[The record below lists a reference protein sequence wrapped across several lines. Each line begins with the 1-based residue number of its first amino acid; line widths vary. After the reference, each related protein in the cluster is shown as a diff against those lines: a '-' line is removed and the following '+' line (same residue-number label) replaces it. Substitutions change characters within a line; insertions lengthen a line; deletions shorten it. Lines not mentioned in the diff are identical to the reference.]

1 MVLYRAYGKQPTLV
15 LAEMDGVISVFRSQT
30 RRLRLQTTRSWDFT
44 NLLEANGDLSRVN
57 GEKLLQ
63 RASYGKD
70 VIVGVLDSGNFT

>member
-1 MVLYRAYGKQPTLV
+1 
-15 LAEMDGVISVFRSQT
+15 MDGVISVFRSQT

-70 VIVGVLDSGNFT
+70 VIVGVFDSGNFT